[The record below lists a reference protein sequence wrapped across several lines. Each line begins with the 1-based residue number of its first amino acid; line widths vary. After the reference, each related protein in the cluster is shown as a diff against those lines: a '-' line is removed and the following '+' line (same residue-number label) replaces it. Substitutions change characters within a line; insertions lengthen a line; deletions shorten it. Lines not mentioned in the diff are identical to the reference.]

1 MKKLLLIIL
10 LPIITFAQKPA
21 ETLNKIIKDYE
32 DFEKK
37 ENENK
42 PSDSLGTGIL
52 GHNSLADIE
61 RRAGYYEKIVAQLSK
76 INLATLSQ
84 SNQINLELLKYK
96 CQSEVDDFKYN
107 THLINLLNDS
117 GFHMSYG
124 GSMRNA
130 NPKTFANYKTYLQKL
145 QDFPRSV
152 TEQIELMR
160 EGIRKGITQAK
171 VIFDGYEATY
181 NIYIVKTPEESE
193 FFTPFTKIPDNIDQ
207 KTKEKL
213 IEEGKKA
220 VMEAVRGYQL
230 FSDFMKNE
238 YLPAARTKE
247 GISVLPNGANYYQML
262 VKNFT
267 TLPMTVAEVHQKGL
281 DEVARIRAEM
291 EVVIKKTDFKG
302 SFKEFLQFLRTD
314 PQFYAKTPLELLKE
328 ASYIS
333 KQIDGVLP
341 AFFDKLPRQPYGV
354 EPVPAA
360 IAPKYT
366 GGRYSGAS
374 PESHRAGHYW
384 VNTYNLPSRSLYNL
398 EALTLHEAVPGH
410 HLQIALNY
418 EIPNTPKFRKNFY
431 ISAYGEGW
439 ALYCEYLGEE
449 MGFYKS
455 PYSKF
460 GQLTYEMW
468 RACRLVVDTGI
479 HAYGWNRQQA
489 IDYLTNNTALS
500 IHECTTETDRYIS
513 WPGQALSYKIGE
525 LKIRELRKKAEKAL
539 GEKFN
544 IRNFHDAVLSEGT
557 LTLPLLEKVID
568 AYILKNKK

>member
-1 MKKLLLIIL
+1 MKKLLLFL
-10 LPIITFAQKPA
+10 LFPIITFAQKPA
-21 ETLNKIIKDYE
+21 ETLDKIIKSYE
-32 DFEKK
+32 LFEKK

-42 PSDSLGTGIL
+42 PTDSLGTGIL
-52 GHNSLADIE
+52 GHNSLKDIE
-61 RRAGYYEKIVAQLSK
+61 RRANIYEKIVVQLSK

-84 SNQINLELLKYK
+84 SNQINLELLRYK
-96 CQSEVDDFKYN
+96 CQSEVDDFKFN
-107 THLINLLNDS
+107 AHLINLLADS
-117 GFHMSYG
+117 GFHMNFGGRMQNTKPKNAAEYTSY
-124 GSMRNA
+124 SQRL
-130 NPKTFANYKTYLQKL
+130 T
-145 QDFPRSV
+145 DFPRSV
-152 TEQIELMR
+152 NEQIELMR
-160 EGIRKGITQAK
+160 EGIKKGITQAK

-181 NIYIVKTPEESE
+181 NIYIVKKPEESE
-193 FFTPFTKIPDNIDQ
+193 FFKPFTKFPENIDQ

-213 IEEGKKA
+213 ISDGKKA

-230 FSDFMKNE
+230 FSDFMENE
-238 YLPAARTKE
+238 YLPAARAKV
-247 GISVLPNGANYYQML
+247 GILVFPNGKDYYQML
-262 VKNFT
+262 IKNYT
-267 TLPMTVAEVHQKGL
+267 TLPMTVAEVHKKGL
-281 DEVARIRAEM
+281 DEVARIRTEM
-291 EVVIKKTDFKG
+291 EEVIKKTDFKG

-314 PQFYAKTPLELLKE
+314 SQFYAKTPIELLKE

-341 AFFDKLPRQPYGV
+341 AYFGKLPRQPYGV

-366 GGRYSGAS
+366 GGRYSGAT

-418 EIPNTPKFRKNFY
+418 EIPNTPDFRKNFY

-513 WPGQALSYKIGE
+513 WPGQAVSYKIGE

-539 GEKFN
+539 GTKFN
-544 IRNFHDAVLSEGT
+544 IRDFHDAVLSEGT
-557 LTLPLLEKVID
+557 LTLPLLEKIVD
-568 AYILKNKK
+568 GYISKKK

>member
-10 LPIITFAQKPA
+10 FPITTFAQKPV
-21 ETLNKIIKDYE
+21 ETLVKILKSYE
-32 DFEKK
+32 LFEKK

-42 PSDSLGTGIL
+42 PTDSLGTGIL
-52 GHNSLADIE
+52 GHNSLKDIE
-61 RRAGYYEKIVAQLSK
+61 RRANFYEKIVGQLSK

-84 SNQINLELLKYK
+84 SNQINLELLRYK
-96 CQSEVDDFKYN
+96 CQSEVDDFKFN
-107 THLINLLNDS
+107 AHLINLLADS
-117 GFHMSYG
+117 GFHMSFG
-124 GSMRNA
+124 GRMQNTKPKNA
-130 NPKTFANYKTYLQKL
+130 AEYKSYSQRLS
-145 QDFPRSV
+145 DFPRSV
-152 TEQIELMR
+152 NEQIELMR
-160 EGIRKGITQAK
+160 EGIKKGITQAK

-181 NIYIVKTPEESE
+181 NIYIVKKPEESE
-193 FFTPFTKIPDNIDQ
+193 FFKPFTKLPENINQ

-213 IEEGKKA
+213 ISDGKKA

-230 FSDFMKNE
+230 FSDFMEKE
-238 YLPAARTKE
+238 YLPTARAKE
-247 GISVLPNGANYYQML
+247 GILVLPNGKDYYQML
-262 VKNFT
+262 IKNYT
-267 TLPMTVAEVHQKGL
+267 TLPMSVAEVHQKGL
-281 DEVARIRAEM
+281 DEVARIRTEM
-291 EVVIKKTDFKG
+291 EEVIKKTDFKG
-302 SFKEFLQFLRTD
+302 GFKEFLQFLRTD
-314 PQFYAKTPLELLKE
+314 PQFYAKTPIELLKE

-341 AFFDKLPRQPYGV
+341 AYFGKLPRQPYGV

-418 EIPNTPKFRKNFY
+418 EIPNTPDFRKNFY

-513 WPGQALSYKIGE
+513 WPGQAVSYKIGE

-539 GEKFN
+539 GTKFN
-544 IRNFHDAVLSEGT
+544 IRDFHDAVLSEGT
-557 LTLPLLEKVID
+557 LTLPLLEKIVD
-568 AYILKNKK
+568 VYISKKK

>member
-1 MKKLLLIIL
+1 MKKLLLFL
-10 LPIITFAQKPA
+10 LFPIITFAQKPA
-21 ETLNKIIKDYE
+21 ETLDKIIKSYE
-32 DFEKK
+32 LFEKK

-42 PSDSLGTGIL
+42 PTDSLGTGIL
-52 GHNSLADIE
+52 GHNSLKDIE
-61 RRAGYYEKIVAQLSK
+61 RRANIYEKIVVQLSK

-84 SNQINLELLKYK
+84 SNQINLELLRYK
-96 CQSEVDDFKYN
+96 CQSEVDDFKFN
-107 THLINLLNDS
+107 AHLINLLADS
-117 GFHMSYG
+117 GFHMSFG
-124 GSMRNA
+124 GRMQNTKPKNA
-130 NPKTFANYKTYLQKL
+130 AEYKSYSQSLS
-145 QDFPRSV
+145 DFPRSV
-152 TEQIELMR
+152 NEQIELMR
-160 EGIRKGITQAK
+160 EGIKKGITQAK

-181 NIYIVKTPEESE
+181 NIYIVKKPEESE
-193 FFTPFTKIPDNIDQ
+193 FFKPFTKFPENIDQ

-213 IEEGKKA
+213 ISDGKKA

-230 FSDFMKNE
+230 FSDFMENE
-238 YLPAARTKE
+238 YLPAARVKE
-247 GISVLPNGANYYQML
+247 GILVLPNGRDYYQML
-262 VKNFT
+262 IKNYT
-267 TLPMTVAEVHQKGL
+267 TLPLTVAEVHQKGL
-281 DEVARIRAEM
+281 GEVARIRTEM
-291 EVVIKKTDFKG
+291 DEVIKKTDFKG
-302 SFKEFLQFLRTD
+302 SFKDFLQFLRTD
-314 PQFYAKTPLELLKE
+314 SQFYAKTPIELLKE

-341 AFFDKLPRQPYGV
+341 AYFGKLPRQPYGV

-418 EIPNTPKFRKNFY
+418 EIPNTPDFRKNFY

-513 WPGQALSYKIGE
+513 WPGQAVSYKIGE

-539 GEKFN
+539 GTKFN
-544 IRNFHDAVLSEGT
+544 IRDFHDAVLSEGT
-557 LTLPLLEKVID
+557 LTLPLLEKIVD
-568 AYILKNKK
+568 GYISKKK